1 VALMTEASAGQMP
14 GIQPFTAGPEW
25 KQFSFPI
32 SAFNTD
38 GHDVT
43 GLAFVHVQDVGKFEF
58 DIDDVEIK

>member
-1 VALMTEASAGQMP
+1 MERRLGRLHIRKSTTCSKSLLGTHPRAY
-14 GIQPFTAGPEW
+14 
-25 KQFSFPI
+25 
-32 SAFNTD
+32 TD